1 MFLTNIESALLAG
14 ILGEQSA
21 SLASIGSEASLPHLL
36 STMGKVRRKGTQSY
50 LAFPNLL
57 TDIMARV
64 SSDEA
69 GSQSNRREKC

>member
-1 MFLTNIESALLAG
+1 MFLTNIESAFLAG
-14 ILGEQSA
+14 VLGKKSA
-21 SLASIGSEASLPHLL
+21 SLASIGSETPLPHLL
-36 STMGKVRRKGTQSY
+36 STMSKVRWKGTQSY

-69 GSQSNRREKC
+69 GSQSNRREKS